1 MDALEQDRF
10 DLEGALAAC
19 WNTKEDIDLLYE
31 EILEGECEWEDI
43 ANALLGLSRL
53 HNLRCAK
60 AMRIFEEL
68 LHAGKIN

>member
-1 MDALEQDRF
+1 MENSEQDRF

-31 EILEGECEWEDI
+31 EILEGESSSEDI

-53 HNLRCAK
+53 HDLRCAK
-60 AMRIFEEL
+60 AMRIFEKLIHE
-68 LHAGKIN
+68 GKIA